1 KELLIELMRKK
12 EDEEKKLNEADQAY
26 YNLRNALQERES
38 ELRHKIKSKEMVE
51 HLLGEIKDRLNE
63 LKLQL
68 AGMKERLSVE
78 FKVDLDSIIDEPRTT
93 ETPLDELQEKNE
105 RMKKRLENIGEI
117 NPTAIEA
124 FTEMKKRYEFI
135 LEQKN

>member
-1 KELLIELMRKK
+1 
-12 EDEEKKLNEADQAY
+12 
-26 YNLRNALQERES
+26 S
-38 ELRHKIKSKEMVE
+38 
-51 HLLGEIKDRLNE
+51 EIKDKLNE

-78 FKVDLDSIIDEPRTT
+78 FKVE
-93 ETPLDELQEKNE
+93 LDEILDQPRQSEDALEDLQASCD
-105 RMKKRLENIGEI
+105 RMKKRLENMGEV